1 MKGVLIYMEK
11 SLPKKKY
18 YENVAN
24 TIIKNMEKRQI
35 EGYYCPDS
43 ASALKK
49 ALELIPKG
57 SSIGW
62 GGSMTLTETG
72 LMDAIQNGD
81 YKIINRELA
90 KTPEEQRKIYGE
102 ICCTDYFLM
111 STNAI
116 TLDGELINID
126 GRGNRVSFLCYGP
139 QNVLILTGIN
149 KIVTD
154 IDAGLKRARDIAA
167 PPNTVRLNRKTP
179 CAITGKC
186 ENCYSPDCICSQFVV
201 TRRSG
206 VPNRIKVIIIGEE
219 LGY

>member
-1 MKGVLIYMEK
+1 MDK

-18 YENVAN
+18 YENIAT
-24 TIIKNMEKRQI
+24 TIIKNMEKRQM
-35 EGYYCPDS
+35 EGYYCPDKQS
-43 ASALKK
+43 AVKK

-62 GGSMTLTETG
+62 GGSITLSETG

-81 YKIINRELA
+81 YKIIDRDEA
-90 KTPEEQRKIYGE
+90 KSLEDQRKIYGE
-102 ICCTDYFLM
+102 ICMSDIFLM
-111 STNAI
+111 GTNAI

-139 QNVLILTGIN
+139 QNVIILAGMN
-149 KIVTD
+149 KVVTD
-154 IDAGLKRARDIAA
+154 IDSGFKRVRNIAS
-167 PPNTVRLNRKTP
+167 PPNSIRLNKKTP

-186 ENCYSPDCICSQFVV
+186 EDCYSPDCICGQFVV

-206 VPNRIKVIIIGEE
+206 VPNRIKVILIGEE

>member
-1 MKGVLIYMEK
+1 MEK
-11 SLPKKKY
+11 LLPKQKY

-24 TIIKNMEKRQI
+24 TIIKNLSKRQI
-35 EGYYCPDS
+35 EGYYCKDKES
-43 ASALKK
+43 AVKK

-57 SSIGW
+57 ASVSW

-72 LMDAIQNGD
+72 LMDAIKNGE
-81 YKIINRELA
+81 YKLIDRDAATNL
-90 KTPEEQRKIYGE
+90 EEQRKIYGE
-102 ICCTDYFLM
+102 ICMSDVFLM

-126 GRGNRVSFLCYGP
+126 GRGNRVAFLCYGP
-139 QNVLILTGIN
+139 QNVVILTGMN
-149 KIVTD
+149 KVVTD
-154 IDAGLKRARDIAA
+154 VESGVKRVRDIAS
-167 PPNTVRLNRKTP
+167 PPNTVRLNKKTP

-186 ENCYSPDCICSQFVV
+186 EECYSPDCICGQIVV

-206 VPNRIKVIIIGEE
+206 VPNRIKIILIGEE

>member
-1 MKGVLIYMEK
+1 MERIN
-11 SLPKKKY
+11 PKEKY

-24 TIIKNMEKRQI
+24 TIIKNLSKRQI
-35 EGYYCPDS
+35 EGYYYPDS

-49 ALELIPKG
+49 ALELMPKG
-57 SSIGW
+57 ASIGW
-62 GGSMTLTETG
+62 GGSMTLVETG
-72 LMDAIQNGD
+72 LLDAIKTD
-81 YKIINRELA
+81 EYRIIDRDIA

-102 ICCTDYFLM
+102 ICCADYFLM

-126 GRGNRVSFLCYGP
+126 GRGNRLAFLCYGP
-139 QNVLILTGIN
+139 QNVLILAGMN
-149 KIVTD
+149 KVVTD
-154 IDAGLKRARDIAA
+154 VEAGFKRVRDIAS
-167 PPNTVRLNRKTP
+167 PPNTVRLNKKTP

-186 ENCYSPDCICSQFVV
+186 ENCYSPDCICGQFLM

-206 VPNRIKVIIIGEE
+206 VPNRIKVILIGEE

>member
-1 MKGVLIYMEK
+1 MEK
-11 SLPKKKY
+11 LLPKQKY

-24 TIIKNMEKRQI
+24 TIIKNLSKRQI
-35 EGYYCPDS
+35 EGYYCKDKES
-43 ASALKK
+43 AVKK
-49 ALELIPKG
+49 ALELIPKEA
-57 SSIGW
+57 SVSW

-72 LMDAIQNGD
+72 LMEAIKNGEYKLIDRDAATN
-81 YKIINRELA
+81 L
-90 KTPEEQRKIYGE
+90 EEQRKVYGE
-102 ICCTDYFLM
+102 ICMSDVFLM

-126 GRGNRVSFLCYGP
+126 GRGNRVAFLCYGP
-139 QNVLILTGIN
+139 QNVVILAGMN

-154 IDAGLKRARDIAA
+154 VESGLKRVRDIAS
-167 PPNTVRLNRKTP
+167 PPNTVRLNKKTP

-186 ENCYSPDCICSQFVV
+186 EDCYSPDCICGQIVV

-206 VPNRIKVIIIGEE
+206 VPNRIKIILIGEE